1 MRTTI
6 MLDRLI
12 RPKPSGGIP
21 RGLSTTGPVLFS
33 YGFRP
38 FFLAAALWAIAAMAL
53 WIAALTLGLNLAGD
67 YGASHWHA
75 HEMLF
80 GFSSAVLA
88 GFLLTAIPNWT
99 GRLPVSGRP
108 LAALFALWVIGRI
121 ALLSSA
127 IIGLPVAAG
136 LEALFLPVLLLIC
149 AREVIVGRKW
159 KDLKVISGL
168 ILLSAANIW
177 FHLSVLGGLDV
188 DAAARLAIGAYTM
201 LIMIVGGRI
210 VPSFTRN
217 WLNKVGR
224 TDFPVP
230 YNRFD
235 TAAILIG
242 VAALAAWTFAPIH
255 IVTAAIGL
263 IACAFHTVR
272 LLRWRGS
279 TTWPETL
286 LFVLHAAYA
295 FVPLGFLAISAGAIE
310 LLSDYPVMHVLTVGV
325 VAFMMLAV
333 MTRATR
339 GHTGRPLVGSAL
351 TSASY
356 VAIAG
361 AALVRPLAEVLPA
374 HYHHLIALSGAL
386 WIAAFAL
393 FTLEYGPMLVRE
405 RRSPRASS

>member
-1 MRTTI
+1 

-38 FFLAAALWAIAAMAL
+38 FFLAAALWAIGAMAL
-53 WIAALTLGLNLAGD
+53 WIAALILRLDLAGD
-67 YGASHWHA
+67 YGAAHWHA

-80 GFSSAVLA
+80 GFSSAVLG

-108 LAALFALWVIGRI
+108 LAALFGLWVIGRV
-121 ALLSSA
+121 ALLSSG
-127 IIGLPVAAG
+127 IIGLPVAAAV
-136 LEALFLPVLLLIC
+136 EALFLPVVLLIC

-159 KDLKVISGL
+159 KDLKVIGGL
-168 ILLSAANIW
+168 IILSAANIW
-177 FHLSVLGGLDV
+177 FHLSVLGNLDV

-242 VAALAAWTFAPIH
+242 VAALGAWTFAPVH
-255 IVTAAIGL
+255 IVTAAIAV

-272 LLRWRGS
+272 LLRWHGS
-279 TTWPETL
+279 PTWPEKL

-325 VAFMMLAV
+325 IAFMMLAV

-339 GHTGRPLVGSAL
+339 GHTGRPLVGSTL

-361 AALVRPLAEVLPA
+361 AALIRPLAEVLPE

-386 WIAAFAL
+386 WIAAFVL

-405 RRSPRASS
+405 RRAPRASP

>member
-1 MRTTI
+1 

-38 FFLAAALWAIAAMAL
+38 FFLAAALWAIGAMAL
-53 WIAALTLGLNLAGD
+53 WIAALILGLELAGD
-67 YGASHWHA
+67 YGAAHWHA

-80 GFSSAVLA
+80 GFSSAVLG

-108 LAALFALWVIGRI
+108 LAALFGLWVIGRV
-121 ALLSSA
+121 ALLSSG
-127 IIGLPVAAG
+127 IIGLPVAAAV
-136 LEALFLPVLLLIC
+136 EALFLPVLLLIC

-159 KDLKVISGL
+159 KDLKVIGGL
-168 ILLSAANIW
+168 IILSAANIW
-177 FHLSVLGGLDV
+177 FHLSVLGNLDV

-242 VAALAAWTFAPIH
+242 VAALGAWTFAPVH
-255 IVTAAIGL
+255 IVTAAIAV

-272 LLRWRGS
+272 LLRWHGS
-279 TTWPETL
+279 PTWPEKL

-325 VAFMMLAV
+325 IAFMMLAV

-361 AALVRPLAEVLPA
+361 AALIRPLAEVLPE

-386 WIAAFAL
+386 WIAAFVL

-405 RRSPRASS
+405 RRAPRASP

>member
-1 MRTTI
+1 

-38 FFLAAALWAIAAMAL
+38 FFLAAALWAIGAMAL
-53 WIAALTLGLNLAGD
+53 WIAALILGLDLAGD
-67 YGASHWHA
+67 YGAAHWHA

-80 GFSSAVLA
+80 GFSSAVLG

-108 LAALFALWVIGRI
+108 LAALFGLWVIGRV
-121 ALLSSA
+121 ALLSSG
-127 IIGLPVAAG
+127 IIGLPVAAAV
-136 LEALFLPVLLLIC
+136 EALFLPVLLLIC

-159 KDLKVISGL
+159 KDLKVIGGL
-168 ILLSAANIW
+168 IILSAANIW
-177 FHLSVLGGLDV
+177 FHLSVLGNLDV

-242 VAALAAWTFAPIH
+242 VAALAAWTFAPVH
-255 IVTAAIGL
+255 IVTAAIAV

-272 LLRWRGS
+272 LLRWHGS
-279 TTWPETL
+279 PTWPEKL

-325 VAFMMLAV
+325 IAFMMLAV

-361 AALVRPLAEVLPA
+361 AALIRPLAEVLPE
-374 HYHHLIALSGAL
+374 HYHHLIALSGVL
-386 WIAAFAL
+386 WIAAFVL

-405 RRSPRASS
+405 RRSPRASP

>member
-1 MRTTI
+1 

-38 FFLAAALWAIAAMAL
+38 FFLAAALWAIGAMAL
-53 WIAALTLGLNLAGD
+53 WIAALILRLDLAGD
-67 YGASHWHA
+67 YGAAHWHA

-80 GFSSAVLA
+80 GFSSAVLG

-108 LAALFALWVIGRI
+108 LAALFGLWVIGRV
-121 ALLSSA
+121 ALLSSG
-127 IIGLPVAAG
+127 IIGLPVAAAV
-136 LEALFLPVLLLIC
+136 EALFLPVLLLIC

-159 KDLKVISGL
+159 KDLKVIGGL
-168 ILLSAANIW
+168 IILSAANIW
-177 FHLSVLGGLDV
+177 FHLSVLGNLDV

-242 VAALAAWTFAPIH
+242 VAALAAWTFAPVH
-255 IVTAAIGL
+255 IVTAAIAV

-272 LLRWRGS
+272 LLRWHGS
-279 TTWPETL
+279 PTWPEKL

-325 VAFMMLAV
+325 IAFMMLAV

-361 AALVRPLAEVLPA
+361 AALIRPLAEVLPE
-374 HYHHLIALSGAL
+374 HYHHLIALSGVL
-386 WIAAFAL
+386 WIAAFVL

-405 RRSPRASS
+405 RRAPRASP